1 MSALA
6 PRLVGANRTRGG
18 LLPIGLAVG
27 AVVLGVASVVA
38 PSRALDLALGLL
50 FVGLVFASL
59 AGGVVVFSALVFFAA
74 LPGTSGAGLSL
85 IKVAGAL
92 LAASWAL
99 QLATRPETR
108 RTLLSDRPVLAFAAV
123 GFVGWSL
130 ASSLWASSSGAAF
143 SASLRG
149 AQGVLL
155 FFIVY
160 SALRERRQLR
170 LAMLAYVAGATLTA
184 LVGMGGGTGADTATA
199 GDRFAGSIGDP
210 NYFAALLV
218 PALAYAAFMFVT
230 ERSTFGRWCLGGA
243 AGVIAA
249 ALFLTASRG
258 GIVALAAM
266 AVAVVVLA
274 GPVRARALA
283 LVSSV
288 SGFGIAYFLLFAP
301 PGALSRITAFS
312 SSASSGRND
321 LWSIAFRI
329 FSGHPILG
337 IGADN
342 FVLVEPNYVKSSLD
356 LSSLAIVFD
365 SPHVAHNT
373 YIQVATELGL
383 VGLVVFALV
392 LTGTYRLG
400 LAAVRRAARAGDL
413 ELEVLARGLLVG
425 LVGLLAA
432 YVFLTAEYEKQIWL
446 VLGFVAAAFA
456 VARSNGD
463 EPAAHAAAVA
473 AVPAPFGRGG
483 ASGNRS
489 EPAYDAS
496 MREQLVEQRE
506 QRVGAQLQSL
516 AEERRRLRHARAAL
530 DEEERAVRRRFD
542 ELGVRERELDDRA
555 RAVAESE
562 AALPPNLEELT
573 DFERARRDLQEQE
586 AALEQRSRELEAAA
600 KRLTREHETAAARQ
614 REQWVAER
622 EGKERALAERDL
634 AVKLLVHGLEKQRE
648 FLLTSREELDADAR
662 QLEQRRKRLEQPEKA
677 APSAGTSKSRAELDA
692 EARRLDERRRR
703 LAQSE
708 EEIAGRR
715 VAAEELLRAGRE
727 QEKKA
732 ARLGDAGGATDAA
745 PARPDVPQAE
755 DAVPAQPRSRM
766 APWRRR
772 DRDA

>member
-1 MSALA
+1 
-6 PRLVGANRTRGG
+6 
-18 LLPIGLAVG
+18 
-27 AVVLGVASVVA
+27 VVLGVASVVA

-130 ASSLWASSSGAAF
+130 ASSLWASSSGAAV

-230 ERSTFGRWCLGGA
+230 ERSTVGRWCLGGA
-243 AGVIAA
+243 AAVIAA

-258 GIVALAAM
+258 GIVALGAM

-283 LVSSV
+283 LVSGV
-288 SGFGIAYFLLFAP
+288 SGFGIAYFVLFAP

-329 FSGHPILG
+329 FTGHPILG

-342 FVLVEPNYVKSSLD
+342 FVLVEPNYVKTSLD

-373 YIQVATELGL
+373 YIQVVTELGL
-383 VGLVVFALV
+383 VGLAVFALV
-392 LTGTYRLG
+392 LAGTYRLG
-400 LAAVRRAARAGDL
+400 LAAVRRAGRAGDF
-413 ELEVLARGLLVG
+413 ELEVLARGLLIG

-456 VARSNGD
+456 VARSSGE
-463 EPAAHAAAVA
+463 EPESRAAALTAVA
-473 AVPAPFGRGG
+473 APFGGGG
-483 ASGNRS
+483 AGGARR
-489 EPAYDAS
+489 EAAYDANV
-496 MREQLVEQRE
+496 REQFVEQRE

-516 AEERRRLRHARAAL
+516 AEERRRLRNARAAL

-542 ELGVRERELDDRA
+542 ELAVRERDLDA
-555 RAVAESE
+555 REQAVAESE
-562 AALPPNLEELT
+562 AALPLNLEELT
-573 DFERARRDLQEQE
+573 DFEQARRALAERERDLQERE
-586 AALEQRSRELEAAA
+586 AALEQRSRELESVAR
-600 KRLTREHETAAARQ
+600 RLAGEQEASAARQ
-614 REQWVAER
+614 REQWATER
-622 EGKERALAERDL
+622 EGRERAVAERDL
-634 AVKLLVHGLEKQRE
+634 AVKLLLRGLEKQRE
-648 FLLTSREELDADAR
+648 FLVKSREELDADAQ
-662 QLEQRRKRLEQPEKA
+662 QLEQQRRRQEQSEKA
-677 APSAGTSKSRAELDA
+677 SRPPGTSTGRGELDA
-692 EARRLDERRRR
+692 EEGRLEERRRR
-703 LAQSE
+703 LAQAE
-708 EEIAGRR
+708 AEMAGRR
-715 VAAEELLRAGRE
+715 VAAEELVRAGRD
-727 QEKKA
+727 QKEKA
-732 ARLGDAGGATDAA
+732 ERLGDGSAKDAA
-745 PARPDVPQAE
+745 PAQPDGPQAE
-755 DAVPAQPRSRM
+755 HAVPAQPRSRL